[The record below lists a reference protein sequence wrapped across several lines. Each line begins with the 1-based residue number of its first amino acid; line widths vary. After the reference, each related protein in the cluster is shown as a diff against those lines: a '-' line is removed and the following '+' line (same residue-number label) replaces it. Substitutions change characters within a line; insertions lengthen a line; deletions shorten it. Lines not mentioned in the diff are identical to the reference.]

1 MAAASA
7 QLAPASPHAT
17 SPLCV
22 SPQTRFPPIN
32 FIYGHF
38 HNSIRAELSLL
49 ADRVRSLEVPVEG
62 VGSMLSD
69 LRARYKFLEQ
79 VYKYHSAVE
88 DEVLYPTLDSKVPNV
103 TRAYSIEH
111 QDEEVLFEQLS
122 QLLAT
127 ALEESESKRKG
138 TIRALICKVEEIHT
152 TLRKHLAKEEE
163 QLLPLLLQH
172 FSFAE
177 QAELVAQFLYS
188 IPLETVERVLSQ
200 LKPHI
205 PRDEQE
211 QLLVEIGKV
220 IPDNLLSQLLLTWL
234 RPAADMPPTHASIS
248 RTERPA
254 GFICCGNPSACMYSP
269 RPTNSPSLASVV
281 PSASDRDEQQQQR
294 AACGAPCSVANLD
307 YLARPA
313 MHDGAPD
320 TAADQVPVAQQLS
333 GATLPVFDRFR
344 IPVVAGSAATGSAE
358 RNDGAIGSAPLQDII
373 HFHRIICS
381 SLADFAREARAL
393 KLGRDVTAAHL
404 SALLERHRFLR
415 SVYVFHSISEEEV
428 LFPEVQRLATNVGGM
443 AAQQCEKD
451 HQAELSSFE
460 DLGRMLADVRSFAR
474 RGRKEV
480 ASMLEKLCCSAE
492 AVHTSIQ
499 HHMQREETDVFP
511 LLEAHLCEAQQRVLV
526 YRTIRAMPLRLLER
540 VMPWVVSGLDD
551 AAAVSLLSN
560 IRFGAPANDLP
571 LVELLSRWAW
581 RGRPSMTPLSGS
593 GHGDSGA
600 HVSRPRELPGPSI
613 GHPQTHGVLSVKV
626 QGSAGSG
633 DGISTPEFAGVGGD
647 ALDTCAP
654 RPHQE
659 SFTGGSASHYVAT
672 AMDES
677 RAARKRQRVPDALAH
692 MAAGSFG
699 GDLHMAT
706 DVVVIAPDTGA
717 ERDSYS
723 VAEMDLST
731 APRALMRGPRE
742 CGTTGGATPYGSGR
756 ALHDGLAIGG
766 SRECTCDGG
775 AANLGGSVG
784 PYNPIDHIFQFHKA
798 LRQELKQMEADAMH
812 LEHVVLAWVRHHQ
825 QVQPQLSGAPVGSES
840 LATEEGSGQ
849 DVDMY
854 PARVQPVQ
862 NVGTVVQRT
871 QPVALLE
878 PGLTGALD
886 SGRVATARGGLL
898 PVLQNFH
905 GRFQFL
911 QGIYRAHSKSE
922 DEIVFPALEA
932 KQALRN
938 VSHAYTLDHRQE
950 EQLFADLEAAIDKFR
965 AVDLLTCGHEEELS
979 RQVMGVRRMC
989 AAVRA
994 SLETHIRSEESE
1006 LWPLF
1011 TEHFSREEQQYL
1023 VGVIIGRTGA
1033 QVLQALLPWVSE
1045 TFSEEERGAM
1055 MDSLRAATRNT
1066 MFDQWLEAVKGG
1078 AGTGASISS
1087 GASGSGA
1094 DSGAPSRASS
1104 IGMGDP
1110 GAAHASQQPL
1120 QDVAEYLAGGG
1131 AGSAAGPNED
1141 TSRNLTIVSG
1151 GPAPGAV
1158 ADSMSFRPGWEDIF
1172 RMNQQQLEAAIHRVS
1187 NDSSLEPERKAYLMQ
1202 NIMVSKYIVAQQH
1215 RMGHLTVEE
1224 GRQHLH
1230 RQENAARALGQGTSA
1245 AGPTASPCAGS
1256 LADSIIRRSFH
1267 DAAAGILGCKHYRR
1281 KCQLV
1286 APCCGKIFTCR
1297 LCHDDA
1303 CDHRMDRYAVSEM
1316 YCMMCGIRQPVGP
1329 KCCCCGVAMAR
1340 YVCNIC
1346 HLFDDEPGKDI
1357 YHCPFCNV
1365 CRRGR
1370 GLGVDFFHCMNCNA
1384 CMSLTLFSSHKC
1396 REKCIEGN
1404 CPVCHEALFDSSQPI
1419 KELPC
1424 GHFMHSS
1431 CFLTYTRYN
1440 YTCPLCCKSVG
1451 DMCVYFQ
1458 MLDSLLASERLP
1470 PEYAGRMQQVL
1481 CNDCGK
1487 MGFAA
1492 FHFVYH
1498 SCPHCRSYNTRVL

>member
-1 MAAASA
+1 MSSA
-7 QLAPASPHAT
+7 TAHLVPISAHVSSSVCVAT
-17 SPLCV
+17 QAC
-22 SPQTRFPPIN
+22 FPPIN

-38 HNSIRAELSLL
+38 HNSIRAELHLL
-49 ADRVRSLEVPVEG
+49 ADRVRSLEVPAEG
-62 VGSMLSD
+62 VELMLSD
-69 LRARYKFLEQ
+69 LRERYKFLEQ
-79 VYKYHSAVE
+79 VYKYHSTVE
-88 DEVLYPTLDSKVPNV
+88 DEVLYPALDAKVRNV
-103 TRAYSIEH
+103 TLAYSIEH
-111 QDEEVLFEQLS
+111 QDEEILFEQLS
-122 QLLAT
+122 QLLTT

-200 LKPHI
+200 LKPRI

-211 QLLVEIGKV
+211 HLLVEIRNV
-220 IPDNLLSQLLLTWL
+220 IPDNLLSQLLMTWL
-234 RPAADMPPTHASIS
+234 RPAAEMNLPHTNVS
-248 RTERPA
+248 RQERPA
-254 GFICCGNPSACMYSP
+254 DFVCCGNRSACMYMSSSRALP
-269 RPTNSPSLASVV
+269 AAMMPD
-281 PSASDRDEQQQQR
+281 SDR
-294 AACGAPCSVANLD
+294 ATNTSH
-307 YLARPA
+307 PA
-313 MHDGAPD
+313 SSSSS
-320 TAADQVPVAQQLS
+320 S
-333 GATLPVFDRFR
+333 GAARR
-344 IPVVAGSAATGSAE
+344 
-358 RNDGAIGSAPLQDII
+358 APLQDII

-393 KLGRDVTAAHL
+393 QLGRDVTAAHL

-428 LFPEVQRLATNVGGM
+428 LFPEVQRLAANVGGR
-443 AAQQCEKD
+443 AAHQCEKD

-474 RGRKEV
+474 RGRKV

-492 AVHTSIQ
+492 AVHASIQ

-511 LLEAHLCEAQQRVLV
+511 LLEMHLCEAQQRMLV

-551 AAAVSLLSN
+551 VAAASLLSN
-560 IRFGAPANDLP
+560 IRLGAPPGDLP
-571 LVELLSRWAW
+571 LVELLSRWAR
-581 RGRPSMTPLSGS
+581 RGRPSTVPL
-593 GHGDSGA
+593 GA
-600 HVSRPRELPGPSI
+600 PETGPRACIGPLAAPGE
-613 GHPQTHGVLSVKV
+613 K
-626 QGSAGSG
+626 
-633 DGISTPEFAGVGGD
+633 
-647 ALDTCAP
+647 
-654 RPHQE
+654 R
-659 SFTGGSASHYVAT
+659 T
-672 AMDES
+672 A
-677 RAARKRQRVPDALAH
+677 
-692 MAAGSFG
+692 AAG
-699 GDLHMAT
+699 A
-706 DVVVIAPDTGA
+706 GA
-717 ERDSYS
+717 CGMECDSYGTYGL
-723 VAEMDLST
+723 AEMELST
-731 APRALMRGPRE
+731 APRALLRNQRRESQDGP
-742 CGTTGGATPYGSGR
+742 TVGATPPSGACCVSKQRKLDDGQVAGGQCDCACDDGAGRGGSG
-756 ALHDGLAIGG
+756 GG
-766 SRECTCDGG
+766 
-775 AANLGGSVG
+775 
-784 PYNPIDHIFQFHKA
+784 YNPIDHIFQFHKA
-798 LRQELKQMEADAMH
+798 LRQELKQMEADAMR
-812 LEHVVLAWVRHHQ
+812 LEHLVLAW
-825 QVQPQLSGAPVGSES
+825 
-840 LATEEGSGQ
+840 
-849 DVDMY
+849 
-854 PARVQPVQ
+854 
-862 NVGTVVQRT
+862 
-871 QPVALLE
+871 
-878 PGLTGALD
+878 
-886 SGRVATARGGLL
+886 
-898 PVLQNFH
+898 
-905 GRFQFL
+905 
-911 QGIYRAHSKSE
+911 GIYRAHSKSE

-950 EQLFADLEAAIDKFR
+950 EQLLPDAMPPDKSPTSTNIAFYHSNGPSSRRQAIDQFR
-965 AVDLLTCGHEEELS
+965 AVDLLKPGHEEELS

-989 AAVRA
+989 AAIRA

-1045 TFSEEERGAM
+1045 TFSEEERDAM

-1066 MFDQWLEAVKGG
+1066 MFDQWLEAVQGG
-1078 AGTGASISS
+1078 AGADGSS
-1087 GASGSGA
+1087 AGGPSN
-1094 DSGAPSRASS
+1094 APSAGTSS
-1104 IGMGDP
+1104 HG
-1110 GAAHASQQPL
+1110 Q
-1120 QDVAEYLAGGG
+1120 
-1131 AGSAAGPNED
+1131 
-1141 TSRNLTIVSG
+1141 
-1151 GPAPGAV
+1151 GAV
-1158 ADSMSFRPGWEDIF
+1158 ADNTSFRPGWEDIF

-1187 NDSSLEPERKAYLMQ
+1187 NDPSLEPERKAYLMQ
-1202 NIMVSKYIVAQQH
+1202 NIMVSKYIVAQQRRMAKCPAVDAIIH
-1215 RMGHLTVEE
+1215 RT
-1224 GRQHLH
+1224 
-1230 RQENAARALGQGTSA
+1230 
-1245 AGPTASPCAGS
+1245 C
-1256 LADSIIRRSFH
+1256 H
-1267 DAAAGILGCKHYRR
+1267 DAAAGILGCQHYQR

-1297 LCHDDA
+1297 LCHDA
-1303 CDHRMDRYAVSEM
+1303 ASDHRMDRYAVTEM
-1316 YCMMCGIRQPVGP
+1316 RCMMCGTRQPVGAVCR
-1329 KCCCCGVAMAR
+1329 CCSTTMAR

-1451 DMCVYFQ
+1451 DMSVYFQ

-1470 PEYAGRMQQVL
+1470 PEYSGRMQQVL

-1487 MGFAA
+1487 MGFAP

>member
-1 MAAASA
+1 MAGASG
-7 QLAPASPHAT
+7 QLAPTSAYAT

-22 SPQTRFPPIN
+22 SPLTRFPPIN

-38 HNSIRAELSLL
+38 HNSIRAELSIL
-49 ADRVRSLEVPVEG
+49 ADRVRSLEVPTEG

-69 LRARYKFLEQ
+69 LRERYKFLEQ
-79 VYKYHSAVE
+79 IYKYHSAVE

-111 QDEEVLFEQLS
+111 QDEEILFEQLS

-127 ALEESESKRKG
+127 ALEESDSKRKG

-211 QLLVEIGKV
+211 QLLVEIRNV
-220 IPDNLLSQLLLTWL
+220 IPDNLLSQLLMTWL
-234 RPAADMPPTHASIS
+234 RPAADLPPTHASIS

-254 GFICCGNPSACMYSP
+254 GLVCCGNPSACMYSP
-269 RPTNSPSLASVV
+269 RPTTSSSLALAVY
-281 PSASDRDEQQQQR
+281 SASERVEQREQR
-294 AACGAPCSVANLD
+294 ATFRAPSNGNVA
-307 YLARPA
+307 YVVGPA
-313 MHDGAPD
+313 MHDGAPF
-320 TAADQVPVAQQLS
+320 TAAEQLPVMQQLS
-333 GATLPVFDRFR
+333 RAPLPVFHHFR
-344 IPVVAGSAATGSAE
+344 IPAVAASAATGSAE
-358 RNDGAIGSAPLQDII
+358 RSDRAIGSAPLQDII

-381 SLADFAREARAL
+381 SLADFAQEARSL
-393 KLGRDVTAAHL
+393 QLGRGVTAAHL

-443 AAQQCEKD
+443 AAKQCEKD

-492 AVHTSIQ
+492 AVHKSIQ

-560 IRFGAPANDLP
+560 IRLGAPASDRP

-581 RGRPSMTPLSGS
+581 RGRPSMARFCGQ
-593 GHGDSGA
+593 GHGDNWA
-600 HVSRPRELPGPSI
+600 HVSRPC
-613 GHPQTHGVLSVKV
+613 V
-626 QGSAGSG
+626 
-633 DGISTPEFAGVGGD
+633 DGD
-647 ALDTCAP
+647 ALDTCGP
-654 RPHQE
+654 RLLYD
-659 SFTGGSASHYVAT
+659 SFPGGSASHYLAT
-672 AMDES
+672 TTDDGGPV
-677 RAARKRQRVPDALAH
+677 RKRQRVPDESAQ
-692 MAAGSFG
+692 MQVSGSFG
-699 GDLHMAT
+699 GDLQTAT
-706 DVVVIAPDTGA
+706 DVVFNAPRAGA
-717 ERDSYS
+717 EHKAHS
-723 VAEMDLST
+723 VVELDLST
-731 APRALMRGPRE
+731 APRALMRGPGE
-742 CGTTGGATPYGSGR
+742 SGTTGGATPYGSGR
-756 ALHDGLAIGG
+756 MPNDGQAIGG
-766 SRECTCDGG
+766 SRECTYDGG
-775 AANLGGSVG
+775 VTAVGGSAG

-812 LEHVVLAWVRHHQ
+812 LEHVVLTWVRHHQ
-825 QVQPQLSGAPVGSES
+825 QVQPQLSNAPVGPGLPEAEES
-840 LATEEGSGQ
+840 LGQ
-849 DVDMY
+849 DGDVH
-854 PARVQPVQ
+854 PARVQAVQ
-862 NVGTVVQRT
+862 SIGAFVRCA
-871 QPVALLE
+871 QPIALLE

-965 AVDLLTCGHEEELS
+965 AVDLLTSGHEEELS
-979 RQVMGVRRMC
+979 RHVMGVRRMC

-1045 TFSEEERGAM
+1045 TFSEEERDAM

-1066 MFDQWLEAVKGG
+1066 MFDQWLEAVQGG
-1078 AGTGASISS
+1078 TGAGASISS

-1104 IGMGDP
+1104 IGVGDL
-1110 GAAHASQQPL
+1110 GAVHASQQPL
-1120 QDVAEYLAGGG
+1120 QEIAEYLAGGG
-1131 AGSAAGPNED
+1131 SGAAAAPNGD
-1141 TSRNLTIVSG
+1141 TSRSLTIMSG

-1202 NIMVSKYIVAQQH
+1202 NIMVSKYIVAQQR
-1215 RMGHLTVEE
+1215 RMGNLNIEA
-1224 GRQHLH
+1224 GRELLH
-1230 RQENAARALGQGTSA
+1230 CQDAPRTLRQGTPA
-1245 AGPTASPCAGS
+1245 AGLTASACAGVADDCATS
-1256 LADSIIRRSFH
+1256 CAAAVMTMADSAIHRSFH
-1267 DAAAGILGCKHYRR
+1267 DATAGVLGCKHYRR

-1316 YCMMCGIRQPVGP
+1316 YCMMCGVRQPVGG
-1329 KCCCCGVAMAR
+1329 KCSCCGAAMAR

-1451 DMCVYFQ
+1451 DMSVYFQ

-1470 PEYAGRMQQVL
+1470 PEYGGRMQQVL